1 MTIRGH
7 SYIHSVII
15 CACGGLASAH
25 ATSINVPVHPH
36 AHSQRVSS
44 NDNEQSIRNEELAV
58 VQELRTR
65 VQQGDAAAMNGLGM
79 MYALGRGVG
88 KNYGTALDLF
98 RRAALQGQV
107 PGMVNVGLLYDRHT
121 NLPGHSI
128 SAYAWLRAALSF
140 GVPDEDRDAIIFRL
154 GMIASRIG
162 ETNAARAECLAS
174 LLIEDIGE
182 RVGYPKS
189 QSTESASNWGSE
201 RSTES
206 TARNHVR

>member
-7 SYIHSVII
+7 SYIHGVII
-15 CACGGLASAH
+15 CVCGALATAQAGTVNAPVRIH
-25 ATSINVPVHPH
+25 AN
-36 AHSQRVSS
+36 AQRVSS
-44 NDNEQSIRNEELAV
+44 TDDEKTIRNEELAV
-58 VQELRTR
+58 ARELKTR
-65 VQQGDAAAMNGLGM
+65 VEQGDAAAMNGLGM

-88 KNYGTALDLF
+88 KDYGMALDLF

-107 PGMVNVGLLYDRHT
+107 PGMVNVGLLYDRHMSR
-121 NLPGHSI
+121 PGHSI

-162 ETNAARAECLAS
+162 EANAARAERLAS
-174 LLIEDIGE
+174 SLVEDIGQ

-189 QSTESASNWGSE
+189 QSTESASN
-201 RSTES
+201 
-206 TARNHVR
+206 

>member
-15 CACGGLASAH
+15 CACGALATAH
-25 ATSINVPVHPH
+25 AASIDMPVRAK
-36 AHSQRVSS
+36 AHTQRVSS
-44 NDNEQSIRNEELAV
+44 NDNEKTIRNEELAV
-58 VQELRTR
+58 ARDLKTR
-65 VQQGDAAAMNGLGM
+65 VEQGDAAAMNGLGM

-88 KNYGTALDLF
+88 KNYGMALDLF

-162 ETNAARAECLAS
+162 EPNAERAEHLAS
-174 LLIEDIGE
+174 LLVEDIGQ
-182 RVGYPKS
+182 RVGYPKN
-189 QSTESASNWGSE
+189 QSTESASN
-201 RSTES
+201 
-206 TARNHVR
+206 

>member
-7 SYIHSVII
+7 SYIYGAII
-15 CACGGLASAH
+15 CACGGLATAH
-25 ATSINVPVHPH
+25 ATSTNVT
-36 AHSQRVSS
+36 AHNHEHTQRVSS
-44 NDNEQSIRNEELAV
+44 NDSDRSIRNEELAV
-58 VQELRTR
+58 AQELKTR
-65 VQQGDAAAMNGLGM
+65 VEQGDAAAMNGLGM

-121 NLPGHSI
+121 NHPGHFI

-154 GMIASRIG
+154 EMIASRIG
-162 ETNAARAECLAS
+162 AANAGRAERLANV
-174 LLIEDIGE
+174 LVEDIGQ

-189 QSTESASNWGSE
+189 QSTESASN
-201 RSTES
+201 
-206 TARNHVR
+206 

>member
-7 SYIHSVII
+7 SYIQSVII
-15 CACGGLASAH
+15 CACGALAIAH
-25 ATSINVPVHPH
+25 ATAINPPVHTH
-36 AHSQRVSS
+36 AHTRRVPS
-44 NDNEQSIRNEELAV
+44 NDNEKSIRNEELAV
-58 VQELRTR
+58 VRELKMR
-65 VQQGDAAAMNGLGM
+65 VEQGDAGAMNGLGM

-88 KNYGTALDLF
+88 QNYGMALDLF

-121 NLPGHSI
+121 NHPGHSI

-162 ETNAARAECLAS
+162 ETNAARAEHLAS
-174 LLIEDIGE
+174 LLVEDIGQ
-182 RVGYPKS
+182 RVGYPKN
-189 QSTESASNWGSE
+189 QSTDSASN
-201 RSTES
+201 
-206 TARNHVR
+206 